1 MKKPIGYISY
11 THGLDGK
18 VKIVPMVSKN
28 DFENYIKHNEIK
40 IDDANQTTI
49 RLDIF
54 AFTGKVFLCN
64 VKGVVDIDQAK
75 KITKHEIFVEVDKGD
90 EYINPELLLQYDVF
104 LITQKKKKY
113 GKVIDFGDYGAGN
126 LIEVQTLKGK
136 SEFYLCNKNY
146 ILEVDDDKKS
156 IFVKPN
162 D

>member
-1 MKKPIGYISY
+1 M
-11 THGLDGK
+11 
-18 VKIVPMVSKN
+18 
-28 DFENYIKHNEIK
+28 
-40 IDDANQTTI
+40 
-49 RLDIF
+49 
-54 AFTGKVFLCN
+54 
-64 VKGVVDIDQAK
+64 
-75 KITKHEIFVEVDKGD
+75 
-90 EYINPELLLQYDVF
+90 QYDVF

>member
-64 VKGVVDIDQAK
+64 VNGVVDVDQAK
-75 KITKHEIFVEVDKGD
+75 KITKHEIFVEADKND
-90 EYINPELLLQYDVF
+90 EYIDPELLLQYDVF

-113 GKVIDFGDYGAGN
+113 GKVIDFGDYGAGD